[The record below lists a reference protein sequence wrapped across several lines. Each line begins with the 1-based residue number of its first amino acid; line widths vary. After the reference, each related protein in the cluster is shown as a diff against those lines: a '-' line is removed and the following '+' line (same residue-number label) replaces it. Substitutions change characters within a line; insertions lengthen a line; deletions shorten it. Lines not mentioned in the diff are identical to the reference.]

1 MLKLSL
7 DWISALWKK
16 FNIYVPLINLVLFT
30 LLAIGFY
37 FGQDRVRI
45 DIALQQIQ
53 ELKTDVKDIRDLV
66 IRHMERDK

>member
-1 MLKLSL
+1 MLKFSL